1 MIPEPSRQRSRPLG
15 LSDQGK
21 PTQYVLFPW
30 GGVKH
35 CLAAYSSAYMVAG
48 MLERFIKGLNSIVN
62 RLALAI
68 VIIIF
73 CGIFIFP
80 LFHNNE
86 NSKAVKKEL
95 QQIGIALGKY
105 YQENNKWP
113 SSGGRSVAE
122 ALSGDGKAKAF
133 YKHERLDPEGRF
145 IDPWEKPY
153 RYFFSNDGCAVQ
165 SAGPD
170 EKFADGM
177 SVGGDDYWYAPR

>member
-1 MIPEPSRQRSRPLG
+1 M
-15 LSDQGK
+15 
-21 PTQYVLFPW
+21 
-30 GGVKH
+30 KH
-35 CLAAYSSAYMVAG
+35 CLAACCSVYKVAG
-48 MLERFIKGLNSIVN
+48 VLQKFIKGLNSIVN

-73 CGIFIFP
+73 CAIFIFP
-80 LFHNNE
+80 LFHDGE
-86 NSKAVKKEL
+86 NTKAVKSEL
-95 QQIGIALGKY
+95 QQIGIALEKY

-122 ALSGDGKAKAF
+122 ALAGEREAKAF
-133 YKHERLDPEGRF
+133 YRHERLDPEGRF

-153 RYFFSNDGCAVQ
+153 RYFFSNDACAVQ

-170 EKFADGM
+170 EKFSDGM

>member
-1 MIPEPSRQRSRPLG
+1 M
-15 LSDQGK
+15 
-21 PTQYVLFPW
+21 
-30 GGVKH
+30 KH
-35 CLAAYSSAYMVAG
+35 CLAAYCSVYKVAVV
-48 MLERFIKGLNSIVN
+48 LQKFIKGLNSIVN

-80 LFHNNE
+80 LFHDGE
-86 NSKAVKKEL
+86 NTKAVKSEL

-122 ALSGDGKAKAF
+122 ALAGEGEAKAF
-133 YKHERLDPEGRF
+133 YSHERLDPEGRF

-153 RYFFSNDGCAVQ
+153 RYFFSNDACAVQ

-177 SVGGDDYWYAPR
+177 NVGSDDYWYAPR